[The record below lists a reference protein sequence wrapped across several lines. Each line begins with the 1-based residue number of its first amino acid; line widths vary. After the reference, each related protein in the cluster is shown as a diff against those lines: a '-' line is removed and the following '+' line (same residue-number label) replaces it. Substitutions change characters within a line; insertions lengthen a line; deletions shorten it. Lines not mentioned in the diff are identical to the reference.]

1 MSKVSSYGK
10 TDVGLKRTNNQDN
23 LLIDDSKMLYA
34 VADGMGGHRGG
45 ETASKVALEVIHAAM
60 SQVIGKPGLKI
71 VPFIKETISLA
82 SMKVYERSQMDE
94 NLRGMGTTLIA
105 AYIEDDKCYIAQVG
119 DSRAYL
125 YKDGNLWKITEDH
138 SLINEQLRSGLIT
151 KEQSEKLLY
160 KNVITRSVGVEEIV
174 DVDIYIREIEE
185 GDVFLLCSDGLTSML
200 KDSDISDNIDVS
212 DLKSSTERLISL
224 ANEAGGLDNISV
236 IIIRVDQI

>member
-212 DLKSSTERLISL
+212 DLKSSTERLINL